1 VTKGQTQDANLDT
14 AAPRIQDLFDYAGA
28 LAGCAKR
35 DAGALRRLYDHASP
49 YLLGVALRIVR
60 DRQTAEDVLHDAFLK
75 IWNAAGSFDGNRG
88 EARGWLFSIV
98 RHEALNVVRSRL
110 RTVTVDE
117 DTAEALDAEA
127 ALAAYGDEID
137 AAEQRVLA
145 GRLGDCLTQLD
156 PPKRE
161 SILLAY
167 LDGCS
172 HAEVATRLGAPL
184 GSVKAWIRR
193 GLRALKECMQ

>member
-1 VTKGQTQDANLDT
+1 MGANS
-14 AAPRIQDLFDYAGA
+14 PHIQDVFDYAGA
-28 LAGCAKR
+28 IAGCAR
-35 DAGALRRLYDHASP
+35 HDAEALRRLYDHASP

-75 IWNAAGSFDGNRG
+75 IWSAAGSYDGNRG

-98 RHEALNVVRSRL
+98 RHEALNAVRSRM
-110 RTVTVDE
+110 RAIPVDE
-117 DTAEALDAEA
+117 DVAQALDAEA
-127 ALAAYGDEID
+127 AMAAFPTQFD
-137 AAEQRVLA
+137 AAEQRVLV
-145 GRLGDCLTQLD
+145 GRLGECLGELEM
-156 PPKRE
+156 PKRD

-172 HAEVATRLGAPL
+172 QSEIAKRLGAPL
-184 GSVKAWIRR
+184 GTVKAWMRR

>member
-1 VTKGQTQDANLDT
+1 MGANS
-14 AAPRIQDLFDYAGA
+14 PHIQDLFDYAGA
-28 LAGCAKR
+28 IAGCEKR
-35 DAGALRRLYDHASP
+35 DAEALRRLYDHASP

-75 IWNAAGSFDGNRG
+75 IWTAAGSYDGSRG

-98 RHEALNVVRSRL
+98 GHEALNTVRGRL
-110 RTVTVDE
+110 RAIPVDE
-117 DTAEALDAEA
+117 DVAQALDAQA
-127 ALAAYGDEID
+127 ALAAYASEFD
-137 AAEQRVLA
+137 AAEQRVLV
-145 GRLGDCLTQLD
+145 GRLGECLGELEV
-156 PPKRE
+156 PKRD

-172 HAEVATRLGAPL
+172 QGEIAKRLGAPL
-184 GSVKAWIRR
+184 GTVKAWMRR